1 MTQVVTVSAHTAAYA
16 MEPVKPPQRVSRQSY
31 VEEHTRL
38 LAQQAAQSEDLQLRA
53 LVNVVQ
59 PPALALYFLTS
70 SQQQFEQATLKET
83 IEAYKSSVA

>member
-1 MTQVVTVSAHTAAYA
+1 MTQVVTVSAQPGLCDGTGEAAA
-16 MEPVKPPQRVSRQSY
+16 ARLPASY

-38 LAQQAAQSEDLQLRA
+38 LAQQAAQSDDLRLRA

-70 SQQQFEQATLKET
+70 TQQHFEQATLKET
-83 IEAYKSSVA
+83 IEAYKNSVA